1 MPRPCKK
8 RHVNGNLNSNYFKPA
23 GMPMSKLEENI
34 ITRDEFEAIK
44 LIYEEELD
52 QEKASE
58 KMKISQ
64 PTFSRILKSAMKKIA
79 NAIINGKAI
88 KINVN

>member
-8 RHVNGNLNSNYFKPA
+8 RYVDGNLNSNYFKPI
-23 GMPMSKLEENI
+23 GIPLSKLEENI
-34 ITRDEFEAIK
+34 ISRDEFEAIK
-44 LIYEEELD
+44 LIYDEDLD

-64 PTFSRILKSAMKKIA
+64 PTFSRILKSGIKKLA
-79 NAIINGKAI
+79 KGIIHGKAI